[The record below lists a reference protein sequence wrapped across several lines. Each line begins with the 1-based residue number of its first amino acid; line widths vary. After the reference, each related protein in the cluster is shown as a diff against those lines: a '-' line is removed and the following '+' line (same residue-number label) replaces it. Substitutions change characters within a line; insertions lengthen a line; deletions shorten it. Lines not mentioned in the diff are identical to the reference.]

1 MIVSTSEKVL
11 TKIDGPTTGQAAISV
26 VITSEKGTV
35 FNEDT
40 SITETLCTCTVYEG
54 VNEITPNS
62 YTWQVI
68 ENDSGSWTDIGSE
81 RTITIPIETSI
92 IRKRLRCLVDLDLN
106 SGGESTKQTKYL
118 VDNGALLTDELGN
131 CLVIYE

>member
-11 TKIDGPTTGQAAISV
+11 TKTDDPIAGQAAISV
-26 VITSEKGTV
+26 VIASEKGTV

-106 SGGESTKQTKYL
+106 SGGESTKQMKYL
-118 VDNGALLTDELGN
+118 VHNDALLTDELGN